1 MNGLLALSL
10 SWLLGQTAPA
20 PSTEPTEAEATSA
33 VQAAQLDELRARLE
47 LLQVQDEERTQQTQ
61 ARLETLEQERTDEQA
76 ARQQAELLRQESLRS
91 LARAQEWLAAMD
103 RLLETGEEPIGPAV
117 VSAQRELSDALAS
130 TADIGRGES
139 ARLIQNVLQRLGTL
153 EDSVAQ
159 RNPDAARLQLFFAG
173 DELRS
178 AWRMNLDQTRLP
190 ALEP

>member
-1 MNGLLALSL
+1 MNGLIALSL

-20 PSTEPTEAEATSA
+20 TEPTEEEATSA
-33 VQAAQLDELRARLE
+33 LQAAQLDELRARLE
-47 LLQVQDEERTQQTQ
+47 LLQIQDEERTQQTQ
-61 ARLETLEQERTDEQA
+61 ARLDTLEQERVGEQA
-76 ARQQAELLRQESLRS
+76 ARQQAEQLRQQGLES
-91 LARAQEWLAAMD
+91 LARGQEWLATLD
-103 RLLETGEEPIGPAV
+103 RLLEAGEDPIGPAV

-139 ARLIQNVLQRLGTL
+139 ARLIQSVLQRLGTL

-173 DELRS
+173 DELRA